1 MTGASNSLASRML
14 DLIGWP
20 SAPVE
25 AKSSTLDILRE
36 IEAATS
42 SSLSGKTVTLQR
54 ALEVSAFFAA
64 TRVLAE
70 GVAQVPFKL
79 YRRRENGGR
88 GEARDHALFSVLHRR
103 PNEFQTSFEFRETIM
118 FHAVMTGNAFIFI
131 NRDTRGRVLEL
142 LPFEPGSVTVIR
154 QSDGTLFYRIT
165 LADGGQV
172 TLGRDAIW
180 HFRGPSWNGW
190 LGMDA
195 VALAR
200 NTIGLSMAAEEF
212 SSNLFRNGA
221 RPGGLLLAPETT
233 GPEMLSKIRDQW
245 VAAMSGSGN
254 AMKTAVLSGG
264 LSYQRLSYDADEA
277 QFESTQKAA
286 IRDMCARL
294 RVNPIMVQLHDQ
306 SAAYASVEQMFLS
319 HVVHSL
325 MPWYERLEQSAEAAL
340 LTPAEQREGLYVK
353 LEAKALMRGTA
364 KERAEFHQIML
375 QNGVVS
381 RDEVRAA
388 EDMDIIGTPEFATP
402 QMAANLYGPRG
413 PAAGV

>member
-1 MTGASNSLASRML
+1 ML
-14 DLIGWP
+14 DLVGWP

-25 AKSSTLDILRE
+25 EKASSADILRE
-36 IEAATS
+36 IEAAASTA
-42 SSLSGKTVTLQR
+42 LSGKSVSLAR
-54 ALEVSAFFAA
+54 ALEVDAFFSA

-70 GVAQVPFKL
+70 GVAQVPWKL
-79 YRRRENGGR
+79 YRRLDNGGR
-88 GEARDHALFSVLHRR
+88 LEAREHPLFRLLYRR
-103 PNEFQTSFEFRETIM
+103 PNELQTSFEFRETIM
-118 FHAVMTGNAFIFI
+118 FHAVMTGNAFIFV
-131 NRDTRGRVLEL
+131 NRSARGDILEL
-142 LPFEPGSVTVIR
+142 LPYEPGCITVLR
-154 QSDGTLFYRIT
+154 QRDGTLLYRIT
-165 LADGGQV
+165 LQQGGQV
-172 TLGRDAIW
+172 TVGSDRMW
-180 HFRGPSWNGW
+180 HFKGPSWNGW
-190 LGMDA
+190 LGLDA
-195 VALAR
+195 VQLAR
-200 NTIGLSMAAEEF
+200 NTIGMAMAAEEY
-212 SSNLFRNGA
+212 SSNLFKNGA

-233 GPEMLSKIRDQW
+233 APEALTKIRDQW

-264 LSYQRLSYDADEA
+264 LKYERLSYSADEA
-277 QFESTQKAA
+277 QFDALQKAA
-286 IRDMCARL
+286 TRNMCARL

-340 LTPAEQREGLYVK
+340 LTPAEQRDGYYSK

-381 RDEVRAA
+381 RDEVRSA
-388 EDMDIIGTPEFATP
+388 EDMDVIGTPEFTTP

-413 PAAGV
+413 PSAEG